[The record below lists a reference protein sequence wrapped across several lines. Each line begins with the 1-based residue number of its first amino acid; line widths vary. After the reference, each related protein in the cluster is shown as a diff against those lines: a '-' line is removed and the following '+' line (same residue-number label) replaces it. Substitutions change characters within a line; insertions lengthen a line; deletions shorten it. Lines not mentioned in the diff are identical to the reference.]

1 MSRILVFVLLALLA
15 WNGLLSPRVDD
26 VQLLDVA
33 EGGRRPIGRAQR
45 GKRPEARIRGMGAA
59 GEDFR
64 RRVFLK

>member
-45 GKRPEARIRGMGAA
+45 GQTPG
-59 GEDFR
+59 GEDSR
-64 RRVFLK
+64 NGGGW